1 MENIKL
7 NVDADIWA
15 QIQDQFE
22 KIKQEAGIEPDEDYQ
37 KELEELLGFSNE
49 EMEKEL
55 EMSIRTQLVEVELI
69 NEDAVFPSYAYPS
82 DSGFDLFSCESVKIE
97 GLSRALVPTG
107 VKLSFT

>member
-37 KELEELLGFSNE
+37 KELEELS
-49 EMEKEL
+49 
-55 EMSIRTQLVEVELI
+55 LI
-69 NEDAVFPSYAYPS
+69 H
-82 DSGFDLFSCESVKIE
+82 I
-97 GLSRALVPTG
+97 
-107 VKLSFT
+107 